1 MIASKINHV
10 VSNMQ
15 VILADTQNLKNTIA
29 QTHGA
34 SHDDIKNGVETI
46 FDDLLEELK
55 NQFPPPDEAPNHA
68 ERRGNVSLVIHK
80 VEDAFVKL
88 CVQHGMA
95 EDELR
100 VHLDPIMS
108 GIETVVV
115 TLGTT
120 MCSLVYPKLTC
131 C

>member
-1 MIASKINHV
+1 MKINHV
-10 VSNMQ
+10 VSTIQ
-15 VILADTQNLKNTIA
+15 VIVADTENLKNTIA
-29 QTHGA
+29 QVHGA
-34 SHDDIKNGVETI
+34 SLDDIKNGVEKV